1 MALLFKT
8 TALAEPTGDS
18 LYALTARTITGEEQP
33 LSTYAGQVAL
43 VVNTASK
50 CGFTSQY
57 EGLEK
62 LYDQYRERGFVIL
75 GFPSNDF
82 GSQEPGSND
91 DIQRFCKLNYGVS
104 FPLFEKNPVSG
115 PAKQEVYKLLTERA
129 PGFEGDPGWN
139 FVKFLVNKDGKVVA
153 RFASVVTPTSKKLQK
168 EIEKW
173 LTTPAQQS
181 PSESAAKKPD
191 EVDSPK

>member
-33 LSTYAGQVAL
+33 LSAYAGQVAL

-153 RFASVVTPTSKKLQK
+153 RSKWPYATRIKPVPGEHEIVALPSDPRRPARVKPTRFTV
-168 EIEKW
+168 W
-173 LTTPAQQS
+173 
-181 PSESAAKKPD
+181 
-191 EVDSPK
+191 